1 MTKLKSHTLFRTTNR
16 KLATIISVAC
26 STLLIALGVASDRI
40 LYTNV
45 SAQLLDTEELRE
57 ELRAG
62 IIEGGGVNQNQ
73 SDQSAARY

>member
-16 KLATIISVAC
+16 KITAIVSVAC
-26 STLLIALGVASDRI
+26 STLLIALGVASDHI
-40 LYTNV
+40 LYPNA

-62 IIEGGGVNQNQ
+62 I
-73 SDQSAARY
+73 